1 MSAPQGIMSFPGLTD
16 YILSVQFSLQH
27 GISPSIGTVTCAPV
41 PPRQIVENG
50 TLDIRYGNDRLTF
63 PECKI
68 DKIDAYRNEDGFER
82 WAVSILDR
90 RWKWKFAGV
99 VNGHWN
105 ERKGERLVGQKLA
118 KPTVRSVKQ
127 LAEICLDAMGEE
139 RYDTSQLFFD
149 IFPEV
154 RWEFTNAAQA
164 LASLCDQ
171 FGFRVVLTINNTVAI
186 CKVGV
191 GKQLPNTGDEVQ
203 ISKTLDPPEK
213 PAQIIFAGS
222 PDRYQYDLELEPV
235 LRDFDNGWKHINDL
249 SYAPRDAEGTPSWG
263 VGAFNQFTAA
273 QIAVNPRLKLVNT
286 YITNNLY
293 RTWRI
298 KEPFEIEIWDNR
310 AGALKLQKL
319 NRFNIL
325 PLEATLM
332 DTETVDKGA
341 GDPLDPF
348 VVVEK
353 EPLLYGLYYTGHGG
367 DPLSR
372 GDLHSTYHVT
382 PAGDFREIEPTGDV
396 ATAKDPLDPA
406 VFATGKCAK
415 ALYNLA
421 WDLDRETGFVQLSDD
436 AIRKTPAVGEMD
448 HYIRYDMN
456 LDGATLPVFSLLPAK
471 LWLRVAFS
479 VRFDQQQ
486 GSPHLFRGVLRKMPG
501 NNGTGYEYVR
511 APDVRFKAGRFKDGP
526 IALNEEEFT
535 TQAKH
540 YLDAKQKEY
549 DLADFASA
557 TYPGFKAINPDGAL
571 QQISWEVTDRGFA
584 FTRASRNKEEV
595 FAGVSYTERRL
606 FEKTKALID
615 ADAKRKVGG

>member
-1 MSAPQGIMSFPGLTD
+1 MAAPQGIMSFPGLTD

-41 PPRQIVENG
+41 PLNKIVEHG

-68 DKIDAYRNEDGFER
+68 DKVDAFRNEDGFER
-82 WAVSILDR
+82 WAISLLDR

-99 VNGHWN
+99 VHGHWN
-105 ERKGERLVGQKLA
+105 ERKGERLVGQNLA
-118 KPTVRSVKQ
+118 RPTVRSVKQ
-127 LAEICLDAMGEE
+127 LAEICLDAMGES

-154 RWEFTNAAQA
+154 KWEFTNAAQA

-191 GKQLPNTGDEVQ
+191 GRQLPEFGDEVQ
-203 ISKTLDPPEK
+203 ISRTLDPPEK
-213 PAQIIFAGS
+213 PTQLVFAGS

-249 SYAPRDAEGTPSWG
+249 SYAPRDVAGNPLWG
-263 VGAFNQFTAA
+263 VPAFTQYTAA
-273 QIAVNPRLKLVNT
+273 QIAANPKLGLLNT

-293 RTWRI
+293 KTWRI
-298 KEPFEIEIWDNR
+298 KDPLEIEVWDNK
-310 AGALKLQKL
+310 AGNFVKQKL
-319 NRFNIL
+319 NRYNIL
-325 PLEATLM
+325 PLDATLM

-348 VVVEK
+348 VVHEK
-353 EPLLYGLYYTGHGG
+353 APLLYGLYSLG
-367 DPLSR
+367 SR
-372 GDLHSTYHVT
+372 ESTYHQLA
-382 PAGDFREIEPTGDV
+382 AGGLLESEPTGDIS
-396 ATAKDPLDPA
+396 TIKDPLDPT

-415 ALYNLA
+415 ALYNLSYEI
-421 WDLDRETGFVQLSDD
+421 DFETGFVQLAD
-436 AIRKTPAVGEMD
+436 PATRVLPSNAAESTVTEVV
-448 HYIRYDMN
+448 MN
-456 LDGATLPVFSLLPAK
+456 LDGATLVEHSIMPAK

-486 GSPHLFRGVLRKMPG
+486 GSPHLFRGVLRNLPG
-501 NNGTGYEYVR
+501 KGGSGYEIVR
-511 APDVRFKAGRFKDGP
+511 APDVRFKMGKFKDGP
-526 IALNEEEFT
+526 LGGNNDEFLA
-535 TQAKH
+535 QAKH

-549 DLADFASA
+549 DLQDFASA
-557 TYPGFKAINPDGAL
+557 TYPGFKSINPDGAL
-571 QQISWEVTDRGFA
+571 QQVSWEVTDRGFA
-584 FTRASRNKEEV
+584 YTRASRNKEEI
-595 FAGVSYTERRL
+595 FAGVSYTERRI
-606 FEKTKALID
+606 FEKTKALFD
-615 ADAKRKVGG
+615 EEAKRKVGE

>member
-1 MSAPQGIMSFPGLTD
+1 MAAPQGIMSFPGLTE

-27 GISPSIGTVTCAPV
+27 GISPSIGTVTCAPI
-41 PPRQIVENG
+41 PANKIQETG

-82 WAVSILDR
+82 WAVSLLDR

-105 ERKGERLVGQKLA
+105 ERKGEILVGQKLA

-139 RYDTSQLFFD
+139 KYDTSQLFFD

-154 RWEFTNAAQA
+154 KWEFTNAAQA

-171 FGFRVVLTINNTVAI
+171 FGFRVVLTINDTVAI
-186 CKVGV
+186 CKLGV
-191 GKQLPNTGDEVQ
+191 GKQLPAFGDEVQ
-203 ISKTLDPPEK
+203 LSKTLDPPEK

-235 LRDFDNGWKHINDL
+235 LRDFDNGWKHIYDL
-249 SYAPRDAEGTPSWG
+249 SYARDAAGRLRWG
-263 VGAFNQFTAA
+263 SATAGHSPFTAA
-273 QIAVNPRLKLVNT
+273 EITANPKIGLLNT
-286 YITNNLY
+286 YITNNLFK
-293 RTWRI
+293 TWRI
-298 KEPFEIEIWDNR
+298 KEPFEIEIWDNTNR
-310 AGALKLQKL
+310 ALALRKL

-325 PLEATLM
+325 PLDATLM

-353 EPLLYGLYYTGHGG
+353 EPLLYGLWHNGG
-367 DPLSR
+367 GSTLE
-372 GDLHSTYHVT
+372 STYHDPLVIGGT
-382 PAGDFREIEPTGDV
+382 SYEREPGGDL

-406 VFATGKCAK
+406 VFATGKYAK
-415 ALYNLA
+415 ALYNLS
-421 WDLDRETGFVQLSDD
+421 WDLDRDTGFVQLADGAVRKFPVTAAESAE
-436 AIRKTPAVGEMD
+436 AITMV
-448 HYIRYDMN
+448 
-456 LDGATLPVFSLLPAK
+456 LDGATLTQSPIFPAK

-479 VRFDQQQ
+479 VRYDQQQ
-486 GSPHLFRGVLRKMPG
+486 GSPHLFRGVLRNMPG
-501 NNGTGYEYVR
+501 KNGSGYEYVR
-511 APDVRFKAGRFKDGP
+511 APDVRFKAARYKDGP
-526 IALNEEEFT
+526 LGLNEVEFT

-549 DLADFASA
+549 DLQDFASA
-557 TYPGFKAINPDGAL
+557 TYPGFKPINPDGAL
-571 QQISWEVTDRGFA
+571 QQVSWEVTDRGFA

-606 FEKTKALID
+606 FEKTKALLEE
-615 ADAKRKVGG
+615 DAKRKVGE